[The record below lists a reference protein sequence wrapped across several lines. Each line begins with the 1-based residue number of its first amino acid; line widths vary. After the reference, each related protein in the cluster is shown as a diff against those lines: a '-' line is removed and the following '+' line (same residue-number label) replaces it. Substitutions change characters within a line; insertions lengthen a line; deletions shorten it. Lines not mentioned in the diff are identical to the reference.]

1 MASIFRYQKI
11 IDDITTHCLREPDYN
26 LLATEDRIVE
36 LCTLPDGYV
45 YVSVPEGIELPD
57 QSGNITVER
66 MELTTDLADAIKKAS
81 PHIALINERVV
92 NMIREK
98 YSVNDEI
105 KMLRIGPSEE
115 TAAYNAYAE
124 ECRAWGQSEKA
135 KLGL

>member
-11 IDDITTHCLREPDYN
+11 TDDITTHCLLEPDYN
-26 LLATEDRIVE
+26 LLATEDSISE
-36 LCTLPDGYV
+36 LCTLPDGYT
-45 YVSVPEGIELPD
+45 YVSVPDGIKLPA
-57 QSGNITVER
+57 QPENITVER
-66 MELTTDLADAIKKAS
+66 VELTTDLADAIKKAS
-81 PHIALINERVV
+81 PHVALINERVV

-115 TAAYNAYAE
+115 TEAYNAYAE
-124 ECRAWGQSEKA
+124 ECRAWGISEKA